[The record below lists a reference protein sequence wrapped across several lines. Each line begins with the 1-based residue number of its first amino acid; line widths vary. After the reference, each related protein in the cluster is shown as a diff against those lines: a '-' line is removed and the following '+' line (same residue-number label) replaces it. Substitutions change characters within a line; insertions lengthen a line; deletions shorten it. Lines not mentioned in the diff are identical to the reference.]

1 MEIVIGTRG
10 SKLALA
16 QAQEVQKR
24 LSEAYPSDSFS
35 LKVIKTTGD
44 RIQDR
49 PLDQLG
55 DKGVFVKEI
64 ERKLLS
70 GEIQLAVHS
79 MKDMPAELPKD
90 LCFARAWKRED
101 PRDALI
107 LREAK
112 SLAELP
118 QGATIGTGSK
128 RRACQLRTLRPDL
141 TIVPIRGNV
150 DTRIRKMHEQHL
162 DGLVLAAA
170 GLHRLGRTGEIT
182 QYLSTEEMIPAPA
195 QGTLALELP
204 RTSTA
209 LLAMLNA
216 LSDEE
221 TNRTTATERAFL
233 QGIGGDCHLPIG
245 ACAEIQPDNTI
256 RLRALFGDNA
266 MKHVRRCNVCGTDP
280 TAIAQEAV
288 RLLTQSVCD

>member
-1 MEIVIGTRG
+1 
-10 SKLALA
+10 
-16 QAQEVQKR
+16 
-24 LSEAYPSDSFS
+24 
-35 LKVIKTTGD
+35 
-44 RIQDR
+44 
-49 PLDQLG
+49 
-55 DKGVFVKEI
+55 
-64 ERKLLS
+64 LS

-79 MKDMPAELPKD
+79 MKDMPAGLPES

-112 SLAELP
+112 SLTELP
-118 QGATIGTGSK
+118 QGAAIGTGSK
-128 RRACQLRTLRPDL
+128 RRACQLLALRPDL
-141 TIVPIRGNV
+141 AIVPIRGNV

-182 QYLSTEEMIPAPA
+182 QYLTTEEMIPAPA
-195 QGTLALELP
+195 QGSLALELP

-209 LLAMLNA
+209 LLAMLNT

-221 TNRTTATERAFL
+221 TDRTTAAERAFL

-245 ACAEIQPDNTI
+245 AFAEIRADDTI
-256 RLRALFGDNA
+256 RLCALFGDTA
-266 MKHVRRCNVCGTDP
+266 MEHVRRCSVCGTDP
-280 TAIAQEAV
+280 DAVAQEAV
-288 RLLTQSVCD
+288 RILTRSVI